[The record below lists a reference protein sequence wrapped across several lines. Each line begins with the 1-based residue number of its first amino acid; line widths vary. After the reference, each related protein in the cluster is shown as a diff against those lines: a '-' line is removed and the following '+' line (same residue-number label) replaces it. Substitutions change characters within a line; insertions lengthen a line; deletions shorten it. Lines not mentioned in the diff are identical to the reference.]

1 MRRCGPAVANWD
13 KRLSS
18 SHGPSGPTDS
28 PHRGPG
34 TAHGAVGGP
43 IAWAATLFA
52 QQAKLL
58 ASDAAIDDRFG
69 DAAGVDGDTAIVGS
83 KLDDDTAFDSG
94 SAYVYLRTGTSWAQ
108 QGKLVASDPQSNDQ
122 FGFTVAVS
130 GDTAVV
136 GGPFNDDVG
145 GSTGSAYVFNRT
157 GGSWAF
163 SEKLLPD
170 DPGGPAQFRYSVA
183 LDGDTM
189 AIGARRHTAN
199 GTDAGAAY
207 IFTRT
212 AGSWTQQK
220 RLLASDGAAGDRF
233 GYFVDV
239 DGDTAVVGAPED
251 ADAGN
256 QSGSAYVFDRDLGG
270 VDEWGQRAKLTASDA
285 AANDSLGED
294 VAISGDIVVVG
305 AQNSDDAPDCV
316 DQDCDSGSVYVFE
329 RDFGGVDAWGQRVI
343 LTASDA
349 EAGDDFGT
357 SVDIDGDRVAIG
369 WRDADD
375 ATSCVDQECDS
386 GAIYIFERN
395 LGSTDAW
402 GQRAKV
408 LANEGAPGDG
418 LGRSIAIIGLTVV
431 DGARTDEVDGD
442 SDDESNSG
450 SAIVFVAPPEPAIPV
465 PIVSPL
471 GQLALGAVFA
481 GLLMWRLT
489 RRSHPHGA

>member
-1 MRRCGPAVANWD
+1 MFIKRHVANT
-13 KRLSS
+13 LLLVL
-18 SHGPSGPTDS
+18 
-28 PHRGPG
+28 
-34 TAHGAVGGP
+34 AVGFAALAAFGT
-43 IAWAATLFA
+43 IGSSVAWAATLFA

-58 ASDAAIDDRFG
+58 ASDADIDDRFG
-69 DAAGVDGDTAIVGS
+69 DAVGVDGDTAIVGS
-83 KLDDDTAFDSG
+83 KLDDDTLFDNIG

-108 QGKLVASDPQSNDQ
+108 QGKLVASDPEENDQ
-122 FGFTVAVS
+122 FGLTVAIS
-130 GDTAVV
+130 DDTAVV
-136 GGPFNDDVG
+136 GGPFNDDFG

-170 DPGGPAQFRYSVA
+170 DPSGPAQFGYAVA

-189 AIGARRHTAN
+189 AIGARRHAAN
-199 GTDAGAAY
+199 GNDAGAAY

-233 GYFVDV
+233 GYFVDL

-251 ADAGN
+251 DNDA
-256 QSGSAYVFDRDLGG
+256 GSAYVFDRDLGG

-285 AANDSLGED
+285 AADDSFGED

-305 AQNSDDAPDCV
+305 AQNNDDAPDCV
-316 DQDCDSGSVYVFE
+316 DQGCDSGSAYVFE
-329 RDFGGVDAWGQRVI
+329 RDFGGTDAWGQRVI
-343 LTASDA
+343 LTASDT

-357 SVDIDGDRVAIG
+357 SVDIDGDVVAVG
-369 WRDADD
+369 SRDADD

-386 GAIYIFERN
+386 GAIYVFERS
-395 LGSTDAW
+395 LGGTDAW

-408 LANEGAPGDG
+408 LANDGAPDDG
-418 LGRSIAIIGLTVV
+418 LGRSIAISGLTVV
-431 DGARTDEVDGD
+431 AGARTDEVDGD

-450 SAIVFVAPPEPAIPV
+450 SAIVFVAPSEPAIPV
-465 PIVSPL
+465 PIISPL

-481 GLLMWRLT
+481 GLLLWRLT
-489 RRSHPHGA
+489 RRSHTHRA